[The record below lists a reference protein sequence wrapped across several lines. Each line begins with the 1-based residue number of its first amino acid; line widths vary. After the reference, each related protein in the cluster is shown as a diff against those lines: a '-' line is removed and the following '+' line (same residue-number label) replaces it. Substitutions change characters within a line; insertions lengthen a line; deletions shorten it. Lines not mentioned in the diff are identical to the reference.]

1 MSSISSANLQ
11 RVGTNRLVQLLGQ
24 WSTDGGPIYR
34 ALAGRLTEL
43 ISEGSLRANELLPPE
58 RSLAE
63 ALTVSRGTIVRAYDT
78 LAADGAVSRVQGSG
92 TIVAGRSLNVGAGS
106 DEFVGE
112 RLWMAEGAAVDLL
125 KAMPTMLPQVAD
137 LVSAIDLS
145 SHAVDLDG
153 AEPLGW
159 WRLRSSI
166 ADLHTR
172 QGLPTTP
179 HQILVT
185 SGAQQAISLVVAA
198 MARPGDVVLGEEDT
212 WPGLIDSVQHVG
224 ARFEPVR
231 LDADGLIIDDLE
243 SKIDRFRPGLMMF
256 NPQHQNPTGSRLPP
270 ARVEAV
276 AALARR
282 HRIPTLEDRVSADLG
297 FDRRHL
303 PAIDEHDTGG
313 YGLLAG
319 SLCKVVWPGLR
330 LGWLRADA
338 QVINRLRSHKAMA
351 DMFTP
356 ALSQAVGL
364 AVVERYDELLDQRLA
379 QLRPAADLVVDTL
392 RTDLSDWIFASPRG
406 GMSVWAKLPEHASA
420 SAFVQHA
427 SRVGL
432 LIASG
437 RQFSAVDAD
446 CPRIR
451 IPFTASPPVLA
462 EGMRRLVDA
471 WRTFDRRPLAANPF

>member
-1 MSSISSANLQ
+1 M
-11 RVGTNRLVQLLGQ
+11 GTNRLVQLLGQ
-24 WSTDGGPIYR
+24 WSSDGGPLYQQ
-34 ALAGRLTEL
+34 LAGRITGLVAD
-43 ISEGSLRANELLPPE
+43 GSLRANELLPPE
-58 RSLAE
+58 RILAE
-63 ALTVSRGTIVRAYDT
+63 ALAVSRGTIVRAYDR
-78 LAADGAVSRVQGSG
+78 LASDGAVVRIQGSG
-92 TIVAGRSLNVGAGS
+92 TTVAGRSLNVGAVSG
-106 DEFVGE
+106 EFVGE

-125 KAMPTMLPQVAD
+125 KAMPTMLPDVAE
-137 LVSAIDLS
+137 LVAGIDLA

-159 WRLRSSI
+159 WRLRESI

-172 QGLPTTP
+172 QGLATTP

-224 ARFEPVR
+224 ARFEAVR
-231 LDADGLIIDDLE
+231 LDSEGLIIDDLE

-270 ARVEAV
+270 ERVAAV

-282 HRIPTLEDRVSADLG
+282 HRIPTLEDRVAADLG

-303 PAIDEHDTGG
+303 SAIDEHDTGG
-313 YGLLAG
+313 YGLIAG
-319 SLCKVVWPGLR
+319 SVCKVVWPGLR

-338 QVINRLRSHKAMA
+338 QVINRLRSHKAVA

-356 ALSQAVGL
+356 AISQVLGL
-364 AVVERYDELLDQRLA
+364 GVLERYDDLIDQRLA

-392 RTDLSDWIFASPRG
+392 RNELADWTFAPPRG
-406 GMSVWAKLPEHASA
+406 GLSVWARLPEQASA
-420 SAFVQHA
+420 AAFVQHA
-427 SRVGL
+427 SRVGV

-446 CPRIR
+446 CPNIR
-451 IPFTASPPVLA
+451 IPFTASPAVLA
-462 EGMRRLVDA
+462 EGLRRIVEA
-471 WRTFDRRPLAANPF
+471 WRTFDRRPVAANAI